1 MDNSELAFRILK
13 EVLSINNFEEKDI
26 EAKTRKILV
35 SFEEIYKK
43 VSELTNQLPK
53 KDEVDSENRE
63 SSFIQALKNASGGET
78 YENFRE
84 IMRREVLEKPEIL
97 NFTHL
102 KEETVKEEIG
112 KALMAETIEGL
123 SSSLKEISPSFFT
136 CSSLNPCAF
145 CTFRSAAI
153 DVTSYESLK
162 QALSR
167 DVF

>member
-13 EVLSINNFEEKDI
+13 EVLSINNLDEKDI
-26 EAKTRKILV
+26 ELKTRKILV

-43 VSELTNQLPK
+43 VSELTNQLPE
-53 KDEVDSENRE
+53 KDEANNKNCE
-63 SSFIQALKNASGGET
+63 SSFIQALKNASSGET
-78 YENFRE
+78 YEEFRE
-84 IMRREVLEKPEIL
+84 IMMREVLEKPEIL
-97 NFTHL
+97 DFTHL

-123 SSSLKEISPSFFT
+123 SSSLKDISPSFFE